1 MIDFMATVGLDFM
14 KKAAATAASKAAA
27 GVRLEVT
34 MSGGDHWI
42 TNEDE
47 GSVSRNF
54 NVKLKG

>member
-1 MIDFMATVGLDFM
+1 MATVGLDFM
-14 KKAAATAASKAAA
+14 KKAAATAVSKAAA

-42 TNEDE
+42 TNEAD
-47 GSVSRNF
+47 GSVQRDF